1 MAARGKAR
9 KRALDI
15 LFEAEARAVPVG
27 TVLAELVRRREA
39 AGDDPLNEYTVTIGE
54 GVRAHQAE
62 IDAALVTSS
71 HGWTLERMPLVDRAI
86 LQVAVFE
93 IAFAED
99 VPDAVAI
106 SEAVRLATDLSTDES
121 PQFVNGVLAAVAA
134 SSHQSS

>member
-9 KRALDI
+9 KRALDFQ
-15 LFEAEARAVPVG
+15 FEAEARAGPVG

-39 AGDDPLNEYTVTIGE
+39 AGDDPLNEYTVTIVE

-62 IDAALVTSS
+62 IDATLVASS

-93 IAFAED
+93 IAFSED

>member
-9 KRALDI
+9 KRALDV

-39 AGDDPLNEYTVTIGE
+39 AGDDPLNEYTVTIVE

-62 IDAALVTSS
+62 IDATLVASS

>member
-15 LFEAEARAVPVG
+15 LFEADARAVPVG
-27 TVLAELVRRREA
+27 TVLAEQVRRRQA
-39 AGDDPLNEYTVTIGE
+39 TGDDPLNEYTVTIVE

-62 IDAALVTSS
+62 IDATLVASS

-93 IAFAED
+93 IAYAED
-99 VPDAVAI
+99 VADAVAI
-106 SEAVRLATDLSTDES
+106 SEAVRLATDLSTDDS

-134 SSHQSS
+134 SSRQSS

>member
-39 AGDDPLNEYTVTIGE
+39 AGDEPLNEYTVTLVE

-62 IDAALVTSS
+62 IDATLVASS

-134 SSHQSS
+134 AARQAS

>member
-15 LFEAEARAVPVG
+15 LFEADARAVPVG
-27 TVLAELVRRREA
+27 TVLAEQVRRREA
-39 AGDDPLNEYTVTIGE
+39 AGEGPLNDYTVTIVE

-62 IDAALVTSS
+62 IDATLVGSS

-99 VPDAVAI
+99 IPDAVAI

>member
-27 TVLAELVRRREA
+27 TVLAEQVRRRVA
-39 AGDDPLNEYTVTIGE
+39 AGDDPLNEYTVTIVE

-93 IAFAED
+93 IVFAED

-134 SSHQSS
+134 SSRPSS

>member
-39 AGDDPLNEYTVTIGE
+39 AGDDPLNEYTVTIVE

-62 IDAALVTSS
+62 IDATLVASS

-99 VPDAVAI
+99 VADAVAI

>member
-39 AGDDPLNEYTVTIGE
+39 AGDDPLNEYTVTIVE

-62 IDAALVTSS
+62 IDAALVASS
-71 HGWTLERMPLVDRAI
+71 HGWTLERMPQVDRAI

-121 PQFVNGVLAAVAA
+121 PQFVNGVLAAIAA
-134 SSHQSS
+134 SSRQSS

>member
-1 MAARGKAR
+1 MTRRTVFIGRFTVERGR
-9 KRALDI
+9 LD
-15 LFEAEARAVPVG
+15 E
-27 TVLAELVRRREA
+27 VRIGITE
-39 AGDDPLNEYTVTIGE
+39 VTTE
-54 GVRAHQAE
+54 
-62 IDAALVTSS
+62 DAPASS

-134 SSHQSS
+134 SSRQSS

>member
-39 AGDDPLNEYTVTIGE
+39 AGDDPLNEYTVTIVE

-62 IDAALVTSS
+62 IDATLVASS

-93 IAFAED
+93 IAFSED

>member
-1 MAARGKAR
+1 MAARSKAR

-15 LFEAEARAVPVG
+15 LFEADARAVPLG
-27 TVLAELVRRREA
+27 TVLAEQVRRRKT
-39 AGDDPLNEYTVTIGE
+39 AGEDPLNGYTVTIVE

-62 IDAALVTSS
+62 IDATLVASAR
-71 HGWTLERMPLVDRAI
+71 GWTLERMPLVDRAI

-99 VPDAVAI
+99 VPRAVAI

-134 SSHQSS
+134 SAQESS

>member
-1 MAARGKAR
+1 MSELGDR
-9 KRALDI
+9 
-15 LFEAEARAVPVG
+15 EARTFAEWAALPWQDRAAV
-27 TVLAELVRRREA
+27 LLRAAELLAGPWRDRLNA
-39 AGDDPLNEYTVTIGE
+39 ATMLGQGKTC
-54 GVRAHQAE
+54 HQAE
-62 IDAALVTSS
+62 IDAALVASS
-71 HGWTLERMPLVDRAI
+71 HGWTLERMPQVDRAI

-134 SSHQSS
+134 SSRQSS

>member
-39 AGDDPLNEYTVTIGE
+39 AGDDPLNEYTVTIVE

-62 IDAALVTSS
+62 IDATLVASS

-86 LQVAVFE
+86 LQVAAFE

>member
-15 LFEAEARAVPVG
+15 LFEADARAVPVG
-27 TVLAELVRRREA
+27 TVLAEQVRRREA
-39 AGDDPLNEYTVTIGE
+39 AGEDPLHEYTVTIVE

-62 IDAALVTSS
+62 IDATLVASS

-86 LQVAVFE
+86 LQMAAFE

-121 PQFVNGVLAAVAA
+121 PQFGNGVLAAVAA

>member
-1 MAARGKAR
+1 
-9 KRALDI
+9 
-15 LFEAEARAVPVG
+15 
-27 TVLAELVRRREA
+27 
-39 AGDDPLNEYTVTIGE
+39 
-54 GVRAHQAE
+54 VRAHQAE
-62 IDAALVTSS
+62 IDATLVASS

-86 LQVAVFE
+86 LQVAAFE

-134 SSHQSS
+134 SSRQSS

>member
-39 AGDDPLNEYTVTIGE
+39 AGDEPLNEYTVTIVE

-62 IDAALVTSS
+62 IDATLVASS

-99 VPDAVAI
+99 VADAVAI

>member
-39 AGDDPLNEYTVTIGE
+39 AGDDPLNEYTVTIVE

>member
-1 MAARGKAR
+1 MAARSKAR

-15 LFEAEARAVPVG
+15 LFEADARAVPLG
-27 TVLAELVRRREA
+27 TVLAEQVRRRKT
-39 AGDDPLNEYTVTIGE
+39 AGEDPLNDYTVTIVE
-54 GVRAHQAE
+54 GVRAHLAE
-62 IDAALVTSS
+62 IDATLVASAR
-71 HGWTLERMPLVDRAI
+71 GRTLERMPLVDRAI

-99 VPDAVAI
+99 VPHAVAI

-134 SSHQSS
+134 SAQESS